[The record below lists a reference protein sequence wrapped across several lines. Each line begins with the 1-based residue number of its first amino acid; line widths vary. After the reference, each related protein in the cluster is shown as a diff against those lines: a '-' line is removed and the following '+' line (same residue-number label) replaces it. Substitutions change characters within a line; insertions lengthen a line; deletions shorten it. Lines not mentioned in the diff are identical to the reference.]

1 LTGSDRP
8 QQAGFWATFKAVFW
22 SFAGVRKRNDY
33 QRDAGS
39 LNPRAVIVAGIAGGL
54 LFVLAIV
61 GFLKFVVRV

>member
-1 LTGSDRP
+1 MSEEEPR
-8 QQAGFWATFKAVFW
+8 QAGFWATFKAVFW

-39 LNPRAVIVAGIAGGL
+39 LNLKALIVAGIAGGL

-61 GFLKFVVRV
+61 AFLKLVVRV